1 MTATATT
8 ATKAAKAAKAA
19 VGKAGASAP
28 GGGGPVTLLG
38 IRHHGPGS
46 ARAVAAA
53 LAELKPDAILIEGPP
68 EADALIP
75 LAAHPSMR
83 PPVALLVYADA
94 DPSRAGFWPFA
105 EFSPEWVA
113 MRFGSRPGF
122 RCASSTCPPATD
134 SLREGM

>member
-1 MTATATT
+1 MT
-8 ATKAAKAAKAA
+8 
-19 VGKAGASAP
+19 
-28 GGGGPVTLLG
+28 VTLLG

-53 LAELKPDAILIEGPP
+53 LEELKPDAILIEGPP

-75 LAAHPSMR
+75 MAAHPSMR

-113 MRFGSRPGF
+113 IQRGIEAGIPIRFIGHHR
-122 RCASSTCPPATD
+122 
-134 SLREGM
+134 